1 MPADMSGNG
10 LAGTLKSIYRHPVK
24 SMIEEALEACDV
36 TGAGLYG
43 DRAYALIDM
52 DDGKVA
58 SAKNPRKWGSLLEWR
73 ARYENDPGP
82 GEDGATVRIT
92 APGGASILSSSHD
105 VHATLSKALGRNVR
119 LNRRGRGHEGM
130 TEIASA
136 DRWAPQLE
144 EYWPEDVEGLA
155 HNGIVTDE
163 PMTEDTFFDLATI
176 HLLTTATLDALGQL
190 YPTGQFD
197 VRRFRPNLVIAPPE
211 AETGFVENSWIG
223 KTVQIGEDLQ
233 LAITGPCPR
242 CVMTTLPQRGLPKD
256 TGVLR
261 AAAQHTGANV
271 GVYASVVRNGRVH
284 KGDIVRI
291 AGPGIAD

>member
-1 MPADMSGNG
+1 MPADMTGNG
-10 LAGTLKSIYRHPVK
+10 LAGTLKSIYRYPVK
-24 SMIEEALEACDV
+24 SMIEEELEACDV
-36 TGAGLYG
+36 TAAGLDG
-43 DRAYALIDM
+43 DRAYALTDM
-52 DDGKVA
+52 DSGKVA

-73 ARYENDPGP
+73 AQYENDPGP

-92 APGGASILSSSHD
+92 APGGPSMSSSSPD

-119 LNRRGRGHEGM
+119 LNRRQSSHEGM
-130 TEIASA
+130 TDIASA
-136 DRWAPQLE
+136 DRWSPQLE
-144 EYWPEDVEGLA
+144 EYWPEDVEGIA

-163 PMTEDTFFDLATI
+163 PMPENTFFDLATI

-211 AETGFVENSWIG
+211 GETSFVENLWIG
-223 KTVQIGEDLQ
+223 KTIQIGKDLQ
-233 LAITGPCPR
+233 LAVTGPCPR

-261 AAAQHTGANV
+261 AAAQHNGANV
-271 GVYASVVRNGRVH
+271 GVYASVVRNGRVN
-284 KGDIVRI
+284 KGDEVRI
-291 AGPGIAD
+291 SGPGIDD